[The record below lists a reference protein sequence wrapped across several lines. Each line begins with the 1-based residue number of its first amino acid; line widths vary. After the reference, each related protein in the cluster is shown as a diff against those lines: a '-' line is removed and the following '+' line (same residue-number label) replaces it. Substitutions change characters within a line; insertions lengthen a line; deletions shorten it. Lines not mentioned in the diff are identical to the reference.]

1 MTILPDTDTAF
12 IVMVMGK
19 DTVPLQYIK
28 MPAAPKYYLGMK
40 MQDNSDLG
48 DLYEEAVKFF
58 SVGSGS
64 GSVTTST
71 NNAASDPPATAAAA
85 RVSPF
90 GVVPGAVTIA
100 EDFLL
105 VV

>member
-1 MTILPDTDTAF
+1 
-12 IVMVMGK
+12 MVMGK

-28 MPAAPKYYLGMK
+28 MPADPKYYLGMK

-64 GSVTTST
+64 GVAAPLHPQTMLHLILPLLQLQHASVPL
-71 NNAASDPPATAAAA
+71 ALFQV
-85 RVSPF
+85 R
-90 GVVPGAVTIA
+90 
-100 EDFLL
+100 
-105 VV
+105 